1 MVPGKLLVETVGYEN
16 LEYLTEGTGDISSK
30 KYFIKGPFIEMNRRN
45 RNGRIY
51 ESTIMVPEVE
61 RFIKEKVNTRRAI
74 GAPYHPVVSTLNLS
88 EASHLITELVQ
99 SGDVYIGK
107 AEILDTDPYGRN
119 IKVLMDANIQL
130 AVSTRGLGNIN
141 SQGIVGENYKIIS
154 VDLVSEPSA
163 NTAFVENILESQDY
177 IIQDDKLVAVNM
189 EDFKK
194 NLAKHGTRNLE
205 SDLKKFLD
213 SIKRKL

>member
-51 ESTIMVPEVE
+51 ESANMVPEVE

-74 GAPYHPVVSTLNLS
+74 GAPFHPVVSTVNLA
-88 EASHLITELVQ
+88 EASHIITELVQ
-99 SGDVYIGK
+99 NGDVYIGK

-130 AVSTRGLGNIN
+130 AVSTRGVGSLN
-141 SQGIVGENYKIIS
+141 SQGIVGDNYKIIS
-154 VDLVSEPSA
+154 VDLVADPSGIS
-163 NTAFVENILESQDY
+163 TFVENILESQDY
-177 IIQDDKLVAVNM
+177 IIQDDKIIAITM
-189 EDFKK
+189 ENFKK
-194 NLAKHGTRNLE
+194 DLSKNGTRNLE
-205 SDLKKFLD
+205 SDLKKLLD
-213 SIKRKL
+213 SMKRKL